1 MPSHFKPMPS
11 VGQGVSEIRIRA
23 GGAFRVFYVARF
35 EEGIYVLHAFEKQS
49 RRTARLDVEIGARR
63 YREVIASRRP

>member
-1 MPSHFKPMPS
+1 
-11 VGQGVSEIRIRA
+11 
-23 GGAFRVFYVARF
+23 VARF

-63 YREVIASRRP
+63 YREVIAGRRP